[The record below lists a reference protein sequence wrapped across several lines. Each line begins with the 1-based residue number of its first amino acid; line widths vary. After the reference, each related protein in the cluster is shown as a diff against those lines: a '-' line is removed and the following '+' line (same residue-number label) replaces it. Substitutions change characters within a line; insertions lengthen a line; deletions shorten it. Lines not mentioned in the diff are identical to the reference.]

1 MSVVIQSGFT
11 GNAQPIDQPRICF
24 DKHTAT
30 ATATSS
36 ASGYDPA
43 WVADGETW
51 SVWRA
56 GGSSSTLTLSF
67 SSQTTSYAAIA
78 AHNLSDIGA
87 TVTCRVGGTSVGSIS
102 PTDDGAIVFLFS
114 SRSASQVQFVIT
126 GGTAEIAVAQAGEAL
141 EMPQLSVFTG
151 LPISESKQV
160 RYRHQQSITGDVLGR
175 AVEGADLRF
184 DLTVQ
189 NLPETFR
196 AAAGD
201 ITWKGFINH
210 VDNTGPFFIAAKPSS
225 YPDDVAYAR
234 ATERPRFNRER
245 PNLNNS
251 GAVTF
256 QCVGY
261 AAP

>member
-1 MSVVIQSGFT
+1 MSVVIESSFT
-11 GNAQPIDQPRICF
+11 GISEPIDQPRICF
-24 DKHTAT
+24 DKHAAT
-30 ATATSS
+30 GTATST
-36 ASGYDPA
+36 ASGYDPN
-43 WVADGETW
+43 WVTDGETW

-56 GGSSSTLTLSF
+56 GSTSSTLTISF
-67 SSQTTSYAAIA
+67 GFQATSYAALA
-78 AHNLSDIGA
+78 AHNLGSIGA
-87 TVTCRVGGTSVGSIS
+87 TVTCLVGGVTVGSIS
-102 PTDDGAIVFLFS
+102 PSDDSAIVFLFS
-114 SRSASQVQFVIT
+114 ALSASSVQFVIS
-126 GGTAEIAVAQAGEAL
+126 GGVAEVAVAQAGEAL
-141 EMPQLSVFTG
+141 EMPRLSVYTG

-196 AAAGD
+196 AAVGD
-201 ITWKGFINH
+201 VTWRGFLNH

-234 ATERPRFNRER
+234 ATERPRFQRER
-245 PNLNNS
+245 SNADNS
-251 GAVTF
+251 GTVTF
-256 QCVGY
+256 QCMGY